1 MIGLRSR
8 QAPYYQYSTLD
19 AECARDAARRKA
31 AEWFSL
37 SFDSIFFAG
46 DRGHPERNRLSGGT
60 REAPADSVF
69 VREIPRPAR
78 ENPAS
83 GMTPERTE
91 FESGLRRTLVEFWE
105 AEDHTYDKGSN
116 IFRESSLA
124 KRTSTSVVK
133 TSSPKPDGPGCRV
146 ALIGFGIVGRSVA
159 KILCEGQSSS
169 LRLTCICNRN
179 VERKK
184 QAWVP
189 SDVTWTDDVQSVL
202 QSDADVVI
210 ELIGGLTPAEQI
222 VRGALEAGKSVVT
235 ANKQLIARHGTELL
249 QLAASK
255 GCQLEFGASVAGGVP
270 VLPALRTGLCG
281 DRLHGI
287 AGILNGTCNYILSR
301 IESARIPFSEALEEA
316 QARGYAEADA
326 SEDLDGGDARA
337 KLTILA
343 LAGLHTQVAPESIR
357 ARTIRTLDAIDF
369 DYAAQLG
376 CTIRQIS
383 RADLKGDTLFAE
395 VGPCLVASDSP
406 FGRVQRNLNL
416 VLTSGQYGGDMAF
429 LGAGAGGDPT
439 AVAVVSDVMFVAQ
452 RLRAE
457 KQAAASTMAAAQIS
471 SPTISS
477 DFETPWYLRFFV
489 RDQPGIVA
497 RLAQILARHHLNIDS
512 LLQKPGFE
520 KSSLPFVITLEPC
533 RDSQLHPAL
542 EEMSG
547 LEFTLRPC
555 LCLPI
560 LK

>member
-1 MIGLRSR
+1 MASHTETERG
-8 QAPYYQYSTLD
+8 
-19 AECARDAARRKA
+19 
-31 AEWFSL
+31 
-37 SFDSIFFAG
+37 SI
-46 DRGHPERNRLSGGT
+46 S
-60 REAPADSVF
+60 
-69 VREIPRPAR
+69 
-78 ENPAS
+78 
-83 GMTPERTE
+83 
-91 FESGLRRTLVEFWE
+91 
-105 AEDHTYDKGSN
+105 
-116 IFRESSLA
+116 
-124 KRTSTSVVK
+124 
-133 TSSPKPDGPGCRV
+133 RV
-146 ALIGFGIVGRSVA
+146 ALIGFGTVGRAVA
-159 KILCEGQSSS
+159 KILCEGSHKT
-169 LRLTCICNRN
+169 LRLTHICNRN
-179 VERKK
+179 FERKK

-189 SDVTWTDDVQSVL
+189 NDVVWTDDVESVL
-202 QSDADVVI
+202 KSDVDIVI
-210 ELIGGLTPAEQI
+210 ELIGGLSPAEQI
-222 VRGALEAGKSVVT
+222 VRRALELGKSVVT
-235 ANKQLIARHGTELL
+235 ANKQLIARHGPALL

-255 GCQLEFGASVAGGVP
+255 GVQLEFGASVAGGVP

-281 DRLHGI
+281 DKLHGI

-337 KLTILA
+337 KLAILA
-343 LAGLHTQVAPESIR
+343 LAGLHTQVTPESVR
-357 ARTIRTLDAIDF
+357 ARTIRAVDAVDF

-395 VGPCLVASDSP
+395 VGPCLVPTDSP

-439 AVAVVSDVMFVAQ
+439 AVAVVSDLMFVAQ
-452 RLRAE
+452 GLARG
-457 KQAAASTMAAAQIS
+457 KKDVASYVSTV
-471 SPTISS
+471 TVSS
-477 DFETPWYLRFFV
+477 DFETAWYLRFFV

-497 RLAQILARHHLNIDS
+497 RLAQILAAHHLNIDS

-533 RDSQLHPAL
+533 RDAALHPAL

-547 LEFTLRPC
+547 LEFALRPC

-560 LK
+560 LR